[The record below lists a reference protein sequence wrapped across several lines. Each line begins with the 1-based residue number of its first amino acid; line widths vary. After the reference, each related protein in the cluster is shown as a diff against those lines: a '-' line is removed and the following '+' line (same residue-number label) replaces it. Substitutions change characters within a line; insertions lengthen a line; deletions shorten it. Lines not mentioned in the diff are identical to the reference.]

1 MSQTRLTYLL
11 QRYFEDTATPEEVEE
26 FLPYLEDPAKEDE
39 IRRLMEDHWKV
50 HVPDR
55 PVFPAE
61 KSKEMLTGI
70 LTAGDRSKIIPQV
83 NKVKWYYAAAAI
95 VVLLVSSIMLY
106 NSGVKNDPEPAIAK
120 TNTTTEDIA
129 PGGFKAMLTLA
140 DQSTIV
146 LDSAAN
152 GILMQQGNTKV
163 IKKDNGAVAYVS
175 AEEPGGERLFNTLA
189 TPKGGE
195 YQLVLPDGT
204 KAWLNAASSL
214 RFPSTFGKGERRV
227 EVTGEVYFEVVKDAA
242 RPFIAAITGK
252 AEVKVLGTHFN
263 VNAYSDEAAVTTTL
277 LEGSVK
283 VSNTTLNESL
293 TIVPGEQ
300 VQLKPNGELQLNKNV
315 ETEQVVA
322 WKDGLFNFSNADLL
336 TVLRQLSRWYD
347 VEIAFEGAV
356 PKKSFGGELQRDL
369 ALGQV
374 IKLFERNNVFLK
386 IEGRKLVVLNK

>member
-1 MSQTRLTYLL
+1 M
-11 QRYFEDTATPEEVEE
+11 EE
-26 FLPYLEDPAKEDE
+26 
-39 IRRLMEDHWKV
+39 HWKV
-50 HVPDR
+50 HVPGR
-55 PVFPAE
+55 PVFPDE
-61 KSKEMLTGI
+61 KSKDMLTGI
-70 LTAGDRSKIIPQV
+70 LSAGDSSKVVRSGATTM
-83 NKVKWYYAAAAI
+83 NWYYAAAAV
-95 VVLLVSSIMLY
+95 VVLLVGAIVLY
-106 NSGVKNDPEPAIAK
+106 NSGVKNTHEPAIAK
-120 TNTTTEDIA
+120 TITTTEDIA
-129 PGGFKAMLTLA
+129 PGGFKAKLTLA

-146 LDSAAN
+146 LDSAAT
-152 GILMQQGNTKV
+152 GILMQQGNTRI
-163 IKKDNGAVAYVS
+163 IKKDKGAVAYVS
-175 AEEPGGERLFNTLA
+175 ANEAAGTTQFNTLA

-195 YQLVLPDGT
+195 YQLELPDGT

-214 RFPSTFGKGERRV
+214 RFPSTFGNRERRV

-242 RPFIAAITGK
+242 RPFIAAVTGK

-263 VNAYSDEAAVTTTL
+263 INAYRDETAVTTTL

-283 VSNTTLNESL
+283 VSNAALSESL
-293 TIVPGEQ
+293 TISPGDQ
-300 VQLKPNGELQLNKNV
+300 VQLKPGGEFKLNKNV

-369 ALGQV
+369 ALAQV
-374 IKLFERNNVFLK
+374 IKLFERNHVFLK